1 MRFLADENFPGA
13 GVAALRGLER
23 DVLSIGEVSRGAS
36 DAAVLDL
43 AAREGRIILTFDK
56 DFGELARKS
65 KLPDACGVILFRMSL
80 PAPAA
85 EVGER
90 LAKLVAAREDWA
102 GHFSVIEP
110 GRVRMRR
117 LR

>member
-13 GVAALRGLER
+13 GVAALRRRGH
-23 DVLSIGEVSRGAS
+23 DVLSIGEVSRGAN

-43 AAREGRIILTFDK
+43 ATREGRIILSFDK

-65 KLPDACGVILFRMSL
+65 RLPDACGVILFRMPLS
-80 PAPAA
+80 APAA
-85 EVGER
+85 AAGER
-90 LAKLVAAREDWA
+90 VAKLVAARDDWA

-117 LR
+117 MG

>member
-13 GVAALRGLER
+13 GAVALRRLGH
-23 DVLSIGEVSRGAS
+23 DVLWIGEVSRGAS
-36 DAAVLDL
+36 DVAVLEL
-43 AAREGRIILTFDK
+43 AARESWIILTFDK

-65 KLPDACGVILFRMSL
+65 KLPDACGVILFRIPL

-85 EVGER
+85 AAGEQ
-90 LAKLVAAREDWA
+90 LAKLVGGRQDRA

-117 LR
+117 MG